1 MTTVLGSITYSP
13 DVKDPATEVLAGY
26 VINRSQTVDE
36 MLSKAGIDPNS
47 VNCITTP
54 LIGASRYAEVSLL
67 VAVNSADNPSNA
79 PNLLPGAGF
88 LNGALSANRF
98 TITVWEP
105 FAGNAGKPGDGDT
118 GGPIEGPGV
127 GGGEIPDTLPD
138 VEPDTGSSTREGFA
152 PQGLTAPTYSTLAL
166 MNLGRAMRWRG
177 MIQLSAQELMTSIT
191 GSAVIETMPDFS
203 DTSGLWVLKF
213 ADPRLSLQAQGI
225 AILSQGQDG
234 TTALSGFAADQWNM
248 LAENPLHL
256 VAATCKTSTAYA
268 PSESPTLSI
277 PYDEGDIDV
286 QDLVGIPSPQ
296 FWYKDK
302 PWSAVEILDYY
313 TTAATK
319 NPGSESWDRYP
330 ISYDYKTVA
339 GIQEEVG
346 DMLNLDLRGRNIGE
360 ALDEIASRIGC
371 VWLWDRFQMR
381 LSLVKLDYGN
391 TWLQNYTPGPTDL
404 TNINMWHSANSPFRT
419 GGGFNQITNEVPDL
433 LYGTVHQ
440 TRHVSCWGKVTGGKS
455 EVYVDNRASQ
465 SPDGVRVP
473 GSEATAP
480 HLAMAGSPR
489 PPLYFQLNKLGRTG
503 RVAFIGDHIPAF
515 IGYQSNVADDGAP
528 GWFKSPASAASDSL
542 PSKPWNADTSA
553 SYKCEWWQK
562 AWATSLA
569 DRLRVVVNRYNRAQY
584 IIDGEVTLNRI
595 PAYPGN
601 SPMNRTCSS
610 GFQYDQI
617 HFGRGGVPLM
627 YRMWGSNADALL
639 LPHLMPDAR
648 VKSYG
653 LGSQYRANGFVNLV
667 HIPKRCGI
675 VRIFLAKF
683 VQLKVLKKDDND
695 QPYVWSYQFQEVF
708 PNSLQNGT
716 FSPGNEYGDGALGAR
731 GVALNL
737 AEMTGSLTSAPTTN
751 FDGGLLRYNA
761 TSTQTLIVRTAPK
774 GVAPCYEYAHPSGFT
789 MYYLMAPNG
798 VDVTCPTSVPFTAP
812 NPAWQKSGASG
823 ISDSQGGNIA
833 SILSGMM
840 AATPNSNDNEAAYLR
855 CRSLYDTALTYC
867 LEHQGACSEELIRV
881 LRSALYNCADV
892 FPRGYKQYRR
902 RNGKPILD
910 IPPANETTA

>member
-1 MTTVLGSITYSP
+1 MTTVIGSITYSP
-13 DVKDPATEVLAGY
+13 DVKNPLNESLAGY
-26 VINRSQTVDE
+26 VINRSETIDA
-36 MLSKAGIDPNS
+36 MLDRAGIDPNS

-67 VAVNSADNPSNA
+67 VAVNAASTPTGGTNP
-79 PNLLPGAGF
+79 LPGAQW
-88 LNGALSANRF
+88 LNGVDGSNRF
-98 TITVWEP
+98 SIIVWEP
-105 FAGNAGKPGDGDT
+105 FAGNTDKPGGGDT
-118 GGPIEGPGV
+118 GGPITGPGV

-138 VEPDTGSSTREGFA
+138 VEPDTRGGTRESFA

-166 MNLGRAMRWRG
+166 MNLGRALRWRG
-177 MIQLSAQELMTSIT
+177 MIQLSAQELMVSVT
-191 GSAVIETMPDFS
+191 GSGLIGTLPNAS
-203 DTSGLWVLKF
+203 QTSGLWVVKF
-213 ADPRLSLQAQGI
+213 ADPRLSLQAQGV
-225 AILSQGQDG
+225 AMPSRGNDG

-256 VAATCKTSTAYA
+256 VAATCKSSTAYA
-268 PSESPTLSI
+268 PSDNPASAI
-277 PYDEGDIDV
+277 PASSTGDIPTAS
-286 QDLVGIPSPQ
+286 LAGIPSPQ
-296 FWYKDK
+296 FWYDDK

-313 TTAATK
+313 TGVAA
-319 NPGSESWDRYP
+319 NNVGRASWDRYP
-330 ISYDYKTVA
+330 ITYDYKSVA
-339 GIQEEVG
+339 GIQEQRG

-360 ALDEIASRIGC
+360 ALDEIAARIGC
-371 VWLWDRFQMR
+371 IWIWDRFLMR

-440 TRHVSCWGKVTGGKS
+440 TRHVSCWGKVTSGKS

-489 PPLYFQLNKLGRTG
+489 PPLYFQLNKNGTTG

-515 IGYQSNVADDGAP
+515 IGYQSDTTDANA
-528 GWFKSPASAASDSL
+528 GWFMPAATAASSPM
-542 PSKPWNADTSA
+542 PSTPWNAAATS
-553 SYKCEWWQK
+553 KQCPWWK
-562 AWATSLA
+562 KDWATSLEA
-569 DRLRVVVNRYNRAQY
+569 RLAVVVNRYTRAQY

-627 YRMWGSNADALL
+627 YRIFGSNADALL

-675 VRIFLAKF
+675 VRTFLAQF
-683 VQLKVLKKDDND
+683 QQSQVLKENANG
-695 QPYVWSYQFQEVF
+695 QAYVWLYRFNEVF
-708 PNSLQNGT
+708 PNSLTNGT

-823 ISDSQGGNIA
+823 IADNSSASIA
-833 SILSGMM
+833 SMI
-840 AATPNSNDNEAAYLR
+840 
-855 CRSLYDTALTYC
+855 
-867 LEHQGACSEELIRV
+867 Q
-881 LRSALYNCADV
+881 
-892 FPRGYKQYRR
+892 Q
-902 RNGKPILD
+902 
-910 IPPANETTA
+910 

>member
-1 MTTVLGSITYSP
+1 MTTVIGSITYSP
-13 DVKDPATEVLAGY
+13 DVKNPFNESLAGY
-26 VINRSQTVDE
+26 VINRSETIDA
-36 MLSKAGIDPNS
+36 MLDRAGIDPNS

-67 VAVNSADNPSNA
+67 VAVNAASTPTGGTNP
-79 PNLLPGAGF
+79 LPGAQW
-88 LNGALSANRF
+88 LNGVDGSNRF
-98 TITVWEP
+98 SIIVWEP
-105 FAGNAGKPGDGDT
+105 FAGNTDKPGGGDT
-118 GGPIEGPGV
+118 GGPITGPGV

-138 VEPDTGSSTREGFA
+138 VEPDTRGGTRESFA

-166 MNLGRAMRWRG
+166 MNLGRALRWRG
-177 MIQLSAQELMTSIT
+177 MIQLSAQELMVSVT
-191 GSAVIETMPDFS
+191 GPGLIATLPNASQ
-203 DTSGLWVLKF
+203 TSGLWVVKF

-225 AILSQGQDG
+225 AMPSRGNDG

-256 VAATCKTSTAYA
+256 VAATCKSSTAYA
-268 PSESPTLSI
+268 PSDNPASAI
-277 PYDEGDIDV
+277 PAGSAGDIPTAS
-286 QDLVGIPSPQ
+286 LAGIPSPQ
-296 FWYKDK
+296 FWYDDK

-313 TTAATK
+313 TGVAA
-319 NPGSESWDRYP
+319 NNVGRASWDRYP
-330 ISYDYKTVA
+330 ITYDYKSVA
-339 GIQEEVG
+339 GIQEQRG

-360 ALDEIASRIGC
+360 ALDEIAARIGC
-371 VWLWDRFQMR
+371 IWIWDRFLMR

-455 EVYVDNRASQ
+455 EVYVDSRASQ

-489 PPLYFQLNKLGRTG
+489 PPLYFQLNKNGTTG
-503 RVAFIGDHIPAF
+503 RVAFIGDHLPAF
-515 IGYQSNVADDGAP
+515 IGYQSDTTDTGA
-528 GWFKSPASAASDSL
+528 GWFTPSATAATSPM
-542 PSKPWNADTSA
+542 PSTPWNAA
-553 SYKCEWWQK
+553 
-562 AWATSLA
+562 ATSKQCPWWKKDWTTSLEARLA
-569 DRLRVVVNRYNRAQY
+569 VVVNRYNRAQY

-675 VRIFLAKF
+675 VRIFLAQF
-683 VQLKVLKKDDND
+683 QAARILKEDANGEA
-695 QPYVWSYQFQEVF
+695 YVWLYQFNEVF
-708 PNSLQNGT
+708 PSSLTNGT
-716 FSPGNEYGDGALGAR
+716 FSPGNEYGDAALGAR

-737 AEMTGSLTSAPTTN
+737 AEMTGSLSSAPQLN

-761 TSTQTLIVRTAPK
+761 TSFETFIARTDPK

-798 VDVTCPTSVPFTAP
+798 VYVRCPTTVPFTAP

-823 ISDSQGGNIA
+823 IADNSSASIA
-833 SILSGMM
+833 SMI
-840 AATPNSNDNEAAYLR
+840 
-855 CRSLYDTALTYC
+855 
-867 LEHQGACSEELIRV
+867 Q
-881 LRSALYNCADV
+881 
-892 FPRGYKQYRR
+892 Q
-902 RNGKPILD
+902 
-910 IPPANETTA
+910 

>member
-1 MTTVLGSITYSP
+1 MTTVLGSISYSP
-13 DVKDPATEVLAGY
+13 DPKDPFTESLAGY
-26 VINRSQTVDE
+26 VINRSETVDA
-36 MLSKAGIDPNS
+36 MLSSAGIDPNS

-54 LIGASRYAEVSLL
+54 LVGASRYAEVSLL
-67 VAVNSADNPSNA
+67 VAVNSASNPGGA
-79 PNLLPGAGF
+79 PNLLPGAAL
-88 LNGALSANRF
+88 LNGVNALNRF
-98 TITVWEP
+98 SIIVWEP
-105 FAGNAGKPGDGDT
+105 FAGNTDKPSGGDT
-118 GGPIEGPGV
+118 GGPITGPGV
-127 GGGEIPDTLPD
+127 GGGEIPDDLPD
-138 VEPDTGSSTREGFA
+138 EQVDLGGEGEVFMSF
-152 PQGLTAPTYSTLAL
+152 QGLAAPTYRTLSL
-166 MNLGRAMRWRG
+166 MNLGRALRWRG
-177 MIQLSAQELMTSIT
+177 MIQLSAQELMASIT
-191 GSAVIETMPDFS
+191 GPGLIASLPNAS
-203 DTSGLWVLKF
+203 QTSGLWVIKF
-213 ADPRLSLQAQGI
+213 ADPRLSLQAQGV
-225 AILSQGQDG
+225 AMPSRGNDG

-256 VAATCKTSTAYA
+256 VAATCKSSVAYA
-268 PSESPTLSI
+268 PSDNPASTIPAESAGEISAASLA
-277 PYDEGDIDV
+277 
-286 QDLVGIPSPQ
+286 GIPSPQ
-296 FWYKDK
+296 FWYDDK

-313 TTAATK
+313 TGVAA
-319 NPGSESWDRYP
+319 NNVGRASWDRYP
-330 ISYDYKTVA
+330 ITYDYKTVA
-339 GIQEEVG
+339 GIQEQAG

-371 VWLWDRFQMR
+371 IWIWDRFSMR

-404 TNINMWHSANSPFRT
+404 TNINMWHSTNSPFRT

-440 TRHVSCWGKVTGGKS
+440 ARHVSCWGDVQGGKS

-489 PPLYFQLNKLGRTG
+489 PPLYFQLNKNGTTG

-515 IGYQSNVADDGAP
+515 IGYQSDTASGD
-528 GWFKSPASAASDSL
+528 GWFVDAATAAGSSM
-542 PSKPWNADTSA
+542 PSTPWNATATSTQCA
-553 SYKCEWWQK
+553 WWK
-562 AWATSLA
+562 KNWATSLEA
-569 DRLRVVVNRYNRAQY
+569 RLAVVVNRYSRAQY

-595 PAYPGN
+595 PAYPRN

-617 HFGRGGVPLM
+617 HFGRGGMPLM
-627 YRMWGSNADALL
+627 YRMWGSNADPLL

-675 VRIFLAKF
+675 VRTFLAQF
-683 VQLKVLKKDDND
+683 VQTKVLKQDGNG
-695 QPYVWSYQFQEVF
+695 QAYVWMYQFNEVF
-708 PNSLQNGT
+708 PSSLTSGT
-716 FSPGNEYGDGALGAR
+716 FSPGNEYGDSALGAR

-737 AEMTGSLTSAPTTN
+737 AEMTGSLASAPTKN

-812 NPAWQKSGASG
+812 NPSWEKSGASG
-823 ISDSQGGNIA
+823 ISDTEGPSIA
-833 SILSGMM
+833 SMIQ
-840 AATPNSNDNEAAYLR
+840 A
-855 CRSLYDTALTYC
+855 
-867 LEHQGACSEELIRV
+867 
-881 LRSALYNCADV
+881 
-892 FPRGYKQYRR
+892 
-902 RNGKPILD
+902 
-910 IPPANETTA
+910 

>member
-1 MTTVLGSITYSP
+1 MTTVIGSITYSP
-13 DVKDPATEVLAGY
+13 DVKNPFNESLAGY
-26 VINRSQTVDE
+26 VINRSETIDA
-36 MLSKAGIDPNS
+36 MLDRAGIDPNS

-54 LIGASRYAEVSLL
+54 MIGASRYAEVSLL
-67 VAVNSADNPSNA
+67 VAVNAASTPTGGTNP
-79 PNLLPGAGF
+79 LPGAQF
-88 LNGALSANRF
+88 LNGVDGSNRF
-98 TITVWEP
+98 SIIVWEP
-105 FAGNAGKPGDGDT
+105 FAGNTDKPGGGDT
-118 GGPIEGPGV
+118 GGPITGPGV

-138 VEPDTGSSTREGFA
+138 VEPDTRGDTRESFA

-166 MNLGRAMRWRG
+166 MNLGRALRWRG
-177 MIQLSAQELMTSIT
+177 MIQLSAQELMVSVT
-191 GSAVIETMPDFS
+191 GPGLIATLPNASQ
-203 DTSGLWVLKF
+203 TSGLWVVKF

-225 AILSQGQDG
+225 AMPSRGNDG

-256 VAATCKTSTAYA
+256 VAATCKSSTAYA
-268 PSESPTLSI
+268 PSDNPASAI
-277 PYDEGDIDV
+277 PAGSAGDIPTAS
-286 QDLVGIPSPQ
+286 LAGIPSPQ
-296 FWYKDK
+296 FWYDDK

-313 TTAATK
+313 TGVAA
-319 NPGSESWDRYP
+319 NNVGRASWDRYP
-330 ISYDYKTVA
+330 ITYDYKSVA
-339 GIQEEVG
+339 GIQEQRG

-360 ALDEIASRIGC
+360 ALDEIAARIGC
-371 VWLWDRFQMR
+371 IWIWDRFLMR
-381 LSLVKLDYGN
+381 LSLVRLDYGN

-489 PPLYFQLNKLGRTG
+489 PPLYFQLNKNGTTG

-515 IGYQSNVADDGAP
+515 IGYQSDTTSGA
-528 GWFKSPASAASDSL
+528 GWFVDAATAAGSSM
-542 PSKPWNADTSA
+542 PSTPWNAT
-553 SYKCEWWQK
+553 
-562 AWATSLA
+562 ATSTQCAWWKKDWTTSLEARLA
-569 DRLRVVVNRYNRAQY
+569 VVVNRYNRAQY

-627 YRMWGSNADALL
+627 YRIFGSNADALL
-639 LPHLMPDAR
+639 MPHLMPDAR

-675 VRIFLAKF
+675 VRTFLAQF
-683 VQLKVLKKDDND
+683 QQSQVLKEDANG
-695 QPYVWSYQFQEVF
+695 QAYVWLYRFNEVF
-708 PNSLQNGT
+708 PNSLTNGT

-737 AEMTGSLTSAPTTN
+737 AEMTGSLSSAPQLN

-823 ISDSQGGNIA
+823 IADNSSASIA
-833 SILSGMM
+833 SMI
-840 AATPNSNDNEAAYLR
+840 
-855 CRSLYDTALTYC
+855 
-867 LEHQGACSEELIRV
+867 
-881 LRSALYNCADV
+881 
-892 FPRGYKQYRR
+892 KQ
-902 RNGKPILD
+902 
-910 IPPANETTA
+910 

>member
-1 MTTVLGSITYSP
+1 MTTVIGSITYSP
-13 DVKDPATEVLAGY
+13 DTKNPFTESLAGY
-26 VINRSQTVDE
+26 VINRSETIDA
-36 MLSKAGIDPNS
+36 MLDRAGIDPNS

-54 LIGASRYAEVSLL
+54 LIGASRYAECSLL
-67 VAVNSADNPSNA
+67 VAVNGASTPTGGTNP
-79 PNLLPGAGF
+79 LPGAQW
-88 LNGALSANRF
+88 LNGVNAANRF
-98 TITVWEP
+98 SIIVWEP
-105 FAGNAGKPGDGDT
+105 FAGNTDKPGGGDT
-118 GGPIEGPGV
+118 GGPVTGPGV

-138 VEPDTGSSTREGFA
+138 VEPDLGGEGEVFMSF
-152 PQGLTAPTYSTLAL
+152 QGVAAPTYRTLAL

-177 MIQLSAQELMTSIT
+177 MIQLSAQELMVSVT
-191 GSAVIETMPDFS
+191 GPGLIATLPNASQ
-203 DTSGLWVLKF
+203 TSGLWVVKF
-213 ADPRLSLQAQGI
+213 ADPRLSLQAQGV
-225 AILSQGQDG
+225 AMPSRGADG

-268 PSESPTLSI
+268 PSDNPASAI
-277 PYDEGDIDV
+277 PAGITGEIPASS
-286 QDLVGIPSPQ
+286 LVGIPSPQ
-296 FWYKDK
+296 FWYDDK

-313 TTAATK
+313 TGVAA
-319 NPGSESWDRYP
+319 NNVGRASWDRYP
-330 ISYDYKTVA
+330 ISYDYRAVA
-339 GIQEEVG
+339 GVQEEAG

-360 ALDEIASRIGC
+360 ALDEIAGRIGC
-371 VWLWDRFQMR
+371 IWIWDRFQMR

-404 TNINMWHSANSPFRT
+404 TNINMWHSANAAFRT

-440 TRHVSCWGKVTGGKS
+440 TRHVSCWGDIQSGKS
-455 EVYVDNRASQ
+455 EVYVDSRASQ

-480 HLAMAGSPR
+480 HLAMAGSTR
-489 PPLYFQLNKLGRTG
+489 PPVYFQLNKSGTDG
-503 RVAFIGDHIPAF
+503 RVAFIGDHVPAF
-515 IGYQSNVADDGAP
+515 IGYQNDATTGD
-528 GWFKSPASAASDSL
+528 GWFISPADAASKSMPSTPWNATSPAS
-542 PSKPWNADTSA
+542 
-553 SYKCEWWQK
+553 KCAWWK
-562 AWATSLA
+562 KNWATTLEARLA
-569 DRLRVVVNRYNRAQY
+569 VVVNRYRRAQY

-601 SPMNRTCSS
+601 APMNRTCSS

-617 HFGRGGVPLM
+617 HFGRGSVPLM
-627 YRMWGSNADALL
+627 YRMWGSNADPML

-675 VRIFLAKF
+675 VRTFLAQF
-683 VQLKVLKKDDND
+683 VQSKVLKQDGNG
-695 QPYVWSYQFQEVF
+695 QPYVWLYRFNEVF
-708 PNSLQNGT
+708 PNSLPDGT

-737 AEMTGSLTSAPTTN
+737 AEMNGSLGGAPNKN

-798 VDVTCPTSVPFTAP
+798 VDVTCPTSAPFTAP
-812 NPAWQKSGASG
+812 NPTWEKSGASG
-823 ISDSQGGNIA
+823 IADISSPSLA
-833 SILSGMM
+833 SIIQ
-840 AATPNSNDNEAAYLR
+840 A
-855 CRSLYDTALTYC
+855 
-867 LEHQGACSEELIRV
+867 
-881 LRSALYNCADV
+881 
-892 FPRGYKQYRR
+892 
-902 RNGKPILD
+902 
-910 IPPANETTA
+910 

>member
-1 MTTVLGSITYSP
+1 MTTVIGSITYSP
-13 DVKDPATEVLAGY
+13 DVKNPFNESLAGY
-26 VINRSQTVDE
+26 VINRSETIDA
-36 MLSKAGIDPNS
+36 MLDRAGIDPNS

-67 VAVNSADNPSNA
+67 VAVNAASTPTGGTNP
-79 PNLLPGAGF
+79 LPGAQW
-88 LNGALSANRF
+88 LNGVDGSNRF
-98 TITVWEP
+98 SIIVWEP
-105 FAGNAGKPGDGDT
+105 FAGNTDKPGGGDT
-118 GGPIEGPGV
+118 GGPITGPGV

-138 VEPDTGSSTREGFA
+138 VEPDLGGEGEIFMSF
-152 PQGLTAPTYSTLAL
+152 QGVAAPTYRTLAL
-166 MNLGRAMRWRG
+166 MNLGRALRWRG
-177 MIQLSAQELMTSIT
+177 MIQLSAQELMVSVT
-191 GSAVIETMPDFS
+191 GPGLIATLPNASQ
-203 DTSGLWVLKF
+203 TSGLWVVKF

-225 AILSQGQDG
+225 AMPSRGNDG

-256 VAATCKTSTAYA
+256 VAATCKSSTAYA
-268 PSESPTLSI
+268 PSDNPSSAI
-277 PYDEGDIDV
+277 PAGSTGDIPTES
-286 QDLVGIPSPQ
+286 LAGIPSPQ
-296 FWYKDK
+296 FWYDDK

-313 TTAATK
+313 TGVAA
-319 NPGSESWDRYP
+319 NNVGRASWDRYP
-330 ISYDYKTVA
+330 ITYDYKSVA
-339 GIQEEVG
+339 GIQEQRG

-371 VWLWDRFQMR
+371 IWIWDRFLMR

-419 GGGFNQITNEVPDL
+419 GGGFNQITNQVPDL

-440 TRHVSCWGKVTGGKS
+440 TRHVSCWGKVTSGKS

-489 PPLYFQLNKLGRTG
+489 PPLYFQLNKNGTTG

-515 IGYQSNVADDGAP
+515 IGYQSDTTDANA
-528 GWFKSPASAASDSL
+528 GWFMPAATAASSPM
-542 PSKPWNADTSA
+542 PSTPWNAAATSTQCA
-553 SYKCEWWQK
+553 WWK
-562 AWATSLA
+562 KDWATSLEA
-569 DRLRVVVNRYNRAQY
+569 RLAVVVNRYTRAQY

-627 YRMWGSNADALL
+627 YRIFGSNADALL
-639 LPHLMPDAR
+639 MPHLMPDAR

-675 VRIFLAKF
+675 VRIFLAQF
-683 VQLKVLKKDDND
+683 QQSQVLKEDANGEA
-695 QPYVWSYQFQEVF
+695 YVWLYQFNEVI
-708 PNSLQNGT
+708 PNSLTNGT
-716 FSPGNEYGDGALGAR
+716 FTAANEYGDAALGAR

-798 VDVTCPTSVPFTAP
+798 VYVRCPTSVPFTAP

-823 ISDSQGGNIA
+823 IADNSSASIA
-833 SILSGMM
+833 SMI
-840 AATPNSNDNEAAYLR
+840 
-855 CRSLYDTALTYC
+855 
-867 LEHQGACSEELIRV
+867 Q
-881 LRSALYNCADV
+881 
-892 FPRGYKQYRR
+892 Q
-902 RNGKPILD
+902 
-910 IPPANETTA
+910 

>member
-1 MTTVLGSITYSP
+1 MTTVIGSITYSP
-13 DVKDPATEVLAGY
+13 DVKNPFNESLAGY
-26 VINRSQTVDE
+26 VINRSETIDA
-36 MLSKAGIDPNS
+36 MLDRAGIDPNS

-67 VAVNSADNPSNA
+67 VAVNAASTPTGGTNP
-79 PNLLPGAGF
+79 LPGAQW
-88 LNGALSANRF
+88 LNGVDGSNRF
-98 TITVWEP
+98 SIIVSEP
-105 FAGNAGKPGDGDT
+105 FAGNTDKPGGGDT
-118 GGPIEGPGV
+118 GGPITGPGV

-138 VEPDTGSSTREGFA
+138 TRGGTRASFA
-152 PQGLTAPTYSTLAL
+152 PQGLTAQTYSTLAL
-166 MNLGRAMRWRG
+166 MNLGRALRWRG
-177 MIQLSAQELMTSIT
+177 MIQLSAQELMVSVT
-191 GSAVIETMPDFS
+191 GPGLIATLPNASQ
-203 DTSGLWVLKF
+203 TSGLWVVKF

-225 AILSQGQDG
+225 AMPSRGNDG

-256 VAATCKTSTAYA
+256 VAATCKSSVAYA
-268 PSESPTLSI
+268 PSDNPASAI
-277 PYDEGDIDV
+277 PAGSTGDISTAS
-286 QDLVGIPSPQ
+286 LAGIPSPQ
-296 FWYKDK
+296 FWYDDK

-313 TTAATK
+313 TGVAA
-319 NPGSESWDRYP
+319 NNVGRASWDRYP
-330 ISYDYKTVA
+330 ITYDYKSVA
-339 GIQEEVG
+339 GIQEQRG

-360 ALDEIASRIGC
+360 ALDEIAARIGC
-371 VWLWDRFQMR
+371 IWIWDRFLMR

-455 EVYVDNRASQ
+455 EVYVDSRASQ

-489 PPLYFQLNKLGRTG
+489 PPLYFQLNKNGTMG
-503 RVAFIGDHIPAF
+503 RVAFIGDHLPAF
-515 IGYQSNVADDGAP
+515 IGYQSDTTDTGA
-528 GWFKSPASAASDSL
+528 GWFTPAATAASSPM
-542 PSKPWNADTSA
+542 PSTPWNAA
-553 SYKCEWWQK
+553 
-562 AWATSLA
+562 ATSKQCPWWKKDWTTSLEARLA
-569 DRLRVVVNRYNRAQY
+569 VVVNRYNRAQY

-667 HIPKRCGI
+667 YIPKRCGI
-675 VRIFLAKF
+675 VRTFLAQF
-683 VQLKVLKKDDND
+683 QQSQVLKQDAKG
-695 QPYVWSYQFQEVF
+695 QAYVWLYRFNEVF
-708 PNSLQNGT
+708 PNSLTNGT

-737 AEMTGSLTSAPTTN
+737 AEMNGSLTSAPTTN

-823 ISDSQGGNIA
+823 IADNSSASIA
-833 SILSGMM
+833 SMI
-840 AATPNSNDNEAAYLR
+840 
-855 CRSLYDTALTYC
+855 
-867 LEHQGACSEELIRV
+867 Q
-881 LRSALYNCADV
+881 
-892 FPRGYKQYRR
+892 Q
-902 RNGKPILD
+902 
-910 IPPANETTA
+910 

>member
-1 MTTVLGSITYSP
+1 MTTVIGSITYSP
-13 DVKDPATEVLAGY
+13 DVKNPFNESLAGY
-26 VINRSQTVDE
+26 VINRSETIDA
-36 MLSKAGIDPNS
+36 MLDKAGIDPNS

-67 VAVNSADNPSNA
+67 VAVNSASTPTGGTNP
-79 PNLLPGAGF
+79 LPGAQF
-88 LNGALSANRF
+88 LNGVDGSNRF
-98 TITVWEP
+98 SIIVWEP
-105 FAGNAGKPGDGDT
+105 FAGNTDKPGGGDT
-118 GGPIEGPGV
+118 GGPITGPGV
-127 GGGEIPDTLPD
+127 GGGEID
-138 VEPDTGSSTREGFA
+138 VEPDTRGGTRQSFA

-166 MNLGRAMRWRG
+166 MNLGRALRWRG
-177 MIQLSAQELMTSIT
+177 MIQLSAQELMVSVT
-191 GSAVIETMPDFS
+191 GPGLIATLPNASQ
-203 DTSGLWVLKF
+203 TSGLWVVKF
-213 ADPRLSLQAQGI
+213 ADPRLSLQAQGV
-225 AILSQGQDG
+225 AMPSRGNDG

-256 VAATCKTSTAYA
+256 VAATCKSSTAYA
-268 PSESPTLSI
+268 PSDNPASAI
-277 PYDEGDIDV
+277 PAGSAGDIPTAS
-286 QDLVGIPSPQ
+286 LAGIPSPQ
-296 FWYKDK
+296 FWYDDK

-313 TTAATK
+313 TGVAA
-319 NPGSESWDRYP
+319 NNVGRASWDRYP
-330 ISYDYKTVA
+330 ITYDYKSVA
-339 GIQEEVG
+339 GIQEQRG

-371 VWLWDRFQMR
+371 IWIWDRFLMR

-419 GGGFNQITNEVPDL
+419 GGGFNQITNQVPDL

-455 EVYVDNRASQ
+455 EVYVDSRASQ

-489 PPLYFQLNKLGRTG
+489 PPLYFQLNKNGTTG
-503 RVAFIGDHIPAF
+503 RVAFIGDHLPAF
-515 IGYQSNVADDGAP
+515 IGYQSDTPDANA
-528 GWFKSPASAASDSL
+528 GWFMPAATAASSPM
-542 PSKPWNADTSA
+542 PSTPWNAASTS
-553 SYKCEWWQK
+553 KQCPWWK
-562 AWATSLA
+562 KDWTTSLEA
-569 DRLRVVVNRYNRAQY
+569 RLSVVVNRYTRAQY

-627 YRMWGSNADALL
+627 YRIFGSNADALL

-675 VRIFLAKF
+675 VRIFLAQF
-683 VQLKVLKKDDND
+683 QAAGILKEDANGEA
-695 QPYVWSYQFQEVF
+695 YVWLYQFNEVF
-708 PNSLQNGT
+708 PSSLTNGT

-737 AEMTGSLTSAPTTN
+737 AEMTGSLSSAPQLN

-761 TSTQTLIVRTAPK
+761 TSTETKILRTDPK

-823 ISDSQGGNIA
+823 IGDTESASIA
-833 SILSGMM
+833 SMI
-840 AATPNSNDNEAAYLR
+840 
-855 CRSLYDTALTYC
+855 
-867 LEHQGACSEELIRV
+867 Q
-881 LRSALYNCADV
+881 
-892 FPRGYKQYRR
+892 Q
-902 RNGKPILD
+902 
-910 IPPANETTA
+910 

>member
-13 DVKDPATEVLAGY
+13 DVKDPTTESFAGY
-26 VINRSQTVDE
+26 VINRSETVDE
-36 MLSKAGIDPNS
+36 MLSRAGIDPNS

-67 VAVNSADNPSNA
+67 VAVNSADNSSNA
-79 PNLLPGAGF
+79 PNLLPGSAW
-88 LNGALSANRF
+88 LNGVQAANRF

-105 FAGNAGKPGDGDT
+105 FAGGAGKPGDGDT
-118 GGPIEGPGV
+118 GGPITGPGV

-138 VEPDTGSSTREGFA
+138 VEPDTRGGTPESFA

-177 MIQLSAQELMTSIT
+177 MIQLSAQELMASVT
-191 GSAVIETMPDFS
+191 GPGLIGTLPNASQ
-203 DTSGLWVLKF
+203 TSGLWVVKF

-225 AILSQGQDG
+225 AMPSRGADG

-256 VAATCKTSTAYA
+256 VAATCKSSNAYA
-268 PSESPTLSI
+268 PSDNPASAI
-277 PYDEGDIDV
+277 PAGSTGDIPTAS
-286 QDLVGIPSPQ
+286 LVGVPSPQ
-296 FWYKDK
+296 FWYDDK

-313 TTAATK
+313 TGVAA
-319 NPGSESWDRYP
+319 NNVGRASWDRYP
-330 ISYDYKTVA
+330 ITYDYRAVA
-339 GIQEEVG
+339 GIQEQVG

-371 VWLWDRFQMR
+371 IWIWDRFQMR

-455 EVYVDNRASQ
+455 EVYVDSRASQ

-489 PPLYFQLNKLGRTG
+489 PPLYFQLNKNGTTG

-515 IGYQSNVADDGAP
+515 IGYQSDTTDANA
-528 GWFKSPASAASDSL
+528 GWFVPPATAASSPM
-542 PSKPWNADTSA
+542 PSTPWNAAATSTQCA
-553 SYKCEWWQK
+553 WWK
-562 AWATSLA
+562 KDWATSLEA
-569 DRLRVVVNRYNRAQY
+569 RLAVVVNRYTRAQY

-675 VRIFLAKF
+675 VRTFLAQF
-683 VQLKVLKKDDND
+683 QQSQVLKEDANG
-695 QPYVWSYQFQEVF
+695 QAYVWLYRFNEVF
-708 PNSLQNGT
+708 PNSLTNGT

-823 ISDSQGGNIA
+823 IADNSSASIA
-833 SILSGMM
+833 SMI
-840 AATPNSNDNEAAYLR
+840 
-855 CRSLYDTALTYC
+855 
-867 LEHQGACSEELIRV
+867 Q
-881 LRSALYNCADV
+881 
-892 FPRGYKQYRR
+892 Q
-902 RNGKPILD
+902 
-910 IPPANETTA
+910 

>member
-1 MTTVLGSITYSP
+1 MTTVIGSITYSP
-13 DVKDPATEVLAGY
+13 DVKNPFNESLAGY
-26 VINRSQTVDE
+26 VINRSETIDA
-36 MLSKAGIDPNS
+36 MLDRAGIDPNS

-67 VAVNSADNPSNA
+67 VAVNAASTPTGGTNP
-79 PNLLPGAGF
+79 LPGAQF
-88 LNGALSANRF
+88 LNGVDGSNRF
-98 TITVWEP
+98 SIIVWEP
-105 FAGNAGKPGDGDT
+105 FAGNTDKPGGGDT
-118 GGPIEGPGV
+118 GGPITGPGV

-138 VEPDTGSSTREGFA
+138 VEPDTRGGTRESFA

-166 MNLGRAMRWRG
+166 MNLGRALRWRG
-177 MIQLSAQELMTSIT
+177 MIQLSAQELMVSVT
-191 GSAVIETMPDFS
+191 GPGLIGTLPNASQ
-203 DTSGLWVLKF
+203 TSGLWVVKF
-213 ADPRLSLQAQGI
+213 ADPRLSLQAQGV
-225 AILSQGQDG
+225 AMPSRGNDG

-256 VAATCKTSTAYA
+256 VAATCKSSVAYA
-268 PSESPTLSI
+268 PSDNPASAI
-277 PYDEGDIDV
+277 PAGSAGDIPTAS
-286 QDLVGIPSPQ
+286 LAGIPSPQ
-296 FWYKDK
+296 FWYEDK

-313 TTAATK
+313 TGVAA
-319 NPGSESWDRYP
+319 NNVGRASWDRYP
-330 ISYDYKTVA
+330 ITYDYKSVA
-339 GIQEEVG
+339 GIQEQMG

-360 ALDEIASRIGC
+360 ALDEIAARIGC
-371 VWLWDRFQMR
+371 IWIWDRFLMR

-440 TRHVSCWGKVTGGKS
+440 TRHVSCWGTVTGGKS
-455 EVYVDNRASQ
+455 EVYVDSRASQ

-489 PPLYFQLNKLGRTG
+489 PPLYFQLNKNGTTG
-503 RVAFIGDHIPAF
+503 RVAFIGDHLPAF
-515 IGYQSNVADDGAP
+515 IGYQSDTTDANA
-528 GWFKSPASAASDSL
+528 GWFMPAATAASSPM
-542 PSKPWNADTSA
+542 PSTPWNAAATS
-553 SYKCEWWQK
+553 KQCQWWK
-562 AWATSLA
+562 KDWATSLEA
-569 DRLRVVVNRYNRAQY
+569 RLAVVVNRYNRAQY

-595 PAYPGN
+595 PAYPNN

-617 HFGRGGVPLM
+617 HFGRGGMPLM

-675 VRIFLAKF
+675 VRTFLAQF
-683 VQLKVLKKDDND
+683 QQSQVLKQDANG
-695 QPYVWSYQFQEVF
+695 QAYVWLYRFNEVF
-708 PNSLQNGT
+708 PNSLTNGT

-823 ISDSQGGNIA
+823 IADIGSASIA
-833 SILSGMM
+833 SMI
-840 AATPNSNDNEAAYLR
+840 
-855 CRSLYDTALTYC
+855 
-867 LEHQGACSEELIRV
+867 Q
-881 LRSALYNCADV
+881 
-892 FPRGYKQYRR
+892 Q
-902 RNGKPILD
+902 
-910 IPPANETTA
+910 

>member
-13 DVKDPATEVLAGY
+13 DVKDPKTESFAGY
-26 VINRSQTVDE
+26 VINRSETVDE
-36 MLSKAGIDPNS
+36 MLSRAGIDPNS

-67 VAVNSADNPSNA
+67 VAVNSADNSSNA
-79 PNLLPGAGF
+79 PNLLPGSAW
-88 LNGALSANRF
+88 LNGVQAANRF

-105 FAGNAGKPGDGDT
+105 FAGGAGKPGDGDT
-118 GGPIEGPGV
+118 GGPITGPGV

-138 VEPDTGSSTREGFA
+138 VEPDTRGGTPESFA

-177 MIQLSAQELMTSIT
+177 MIQLSAQELMASVT
-191 GSAVIETMPDFS
+191 GPGLIATLPNSS
-203 DTSGLWVLKF
+203 QTSGLWVVKF

-225 AILSQGQDG
+225 AMPSRGNDG

-256 VAATCKTSTAYA
+256 VAATCKSSTAYA
-268 PSESPTLSI
+268 PSDNPASAI
-277 PYDEGDIDV
+277 PAGSTGDIPTAS
-286 QDLVGIPSPQ
+286 LAGIPSPQ
-296 FWYKDK
+296 FWYEDK

-313 TTAATK
+313 TGVAA
-319 NPGSESWDRYP
+319 NNVGRASWDRYP
-330 ISYDYKTVA
+330 ITYDYRAVA
-339 GIQEEVG
+339 GIQEQVG

-371 VWLWDRFQMR
+371 IWIWDRFQMR

-440 TRHVSCWGKVTGGKS
+440 TRHVSCWGTVTGGKS
-455 EVYVDNRASQ
+455 EVYVDSRASQ

-489 PPLYFQLNKLGRTG
+489 PPLYFQLNKNGTTG

-515 IGYQSNVADDGAP
+515 IGYQSDTTDTGA
-528 GWFKSPASAASDSL
+528 GWFAPPATAASSPM
-542 PSKPWNADTSA
+542 PSTPWNAA
-553 SYKCEWWQK
+553 
-562 AWATSLA
+562 ATSKQCPWWKKDWTTSLEARLA
-569 DRLRVVVNRYNRAQY
+569 VVVNRYNRAQY

-627 YRMWGSNADALL
+627 YRMWGSNADSLL

-675 VRIFLAKF
+675 VRTFLAQF
-683 VQLKVLKKDDND
+683 QQSQVLKENANG
-695 QPYVWSYQFQEVF
+695 QAYVWLYRFNEVF
-708 PNSLQNGT
+708 PNSLTNGT
-716 FSPGNEYGDGALGAR
+716 FSPGNEYGDSALGAR

-737 AEMTGSLTSAPTTN
+737 AEMNGSLSSAPTTN

-823 ISDSQGGNIA
+823 IADNSSASIA
-833 SILSGMM
+833 SMI
-840 AATPNSNDNEAAYLR
+840 
-855 CRSLYDTALTYC
+855 
-867 LEHQGACSEELIRV
+867 Q
-881 LRSALYNCADV
+881 
-892 FPRGYKQYRR
+892 Q
-902 RNGKPILD
+902 
-910 IPPANETTA
+910 